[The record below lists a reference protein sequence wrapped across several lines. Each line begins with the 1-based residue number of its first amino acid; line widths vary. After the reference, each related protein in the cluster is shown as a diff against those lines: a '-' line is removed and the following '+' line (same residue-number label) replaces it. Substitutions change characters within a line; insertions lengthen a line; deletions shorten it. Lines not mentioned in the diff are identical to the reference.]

1 MGETLGKIAI
11 VGEKEQPFGLGVE
24 PADVEQAWQM
34 WREKIEDGI
43 ARVGIGSRRNET
55 RRFMQHDV
63 EPALAVDKFAI
74 DFDVVALRGLR
85 AEVGA
90 NAAVDSHAPRSNQ
103 LITMSTRTESS
114 RGEETVQAHGGEVEA
129 LKR

>member
-11 VGEKEQPFGLGVE
+11 IGEEKQSFGLRVE

-34 WREKIEDGI
+34 RREQIEDRI
-43 ARVGIGSRRNET
+43 ARIRIGSRRNET
-55 RRFMQHDV
+55 GRLMQHDV

-90 NAAVDSHAPRSNQ
+90 NAAVDNHAPRSNQ
-103 LITMSTRTESS
+103 LITIP
-114 RGEETVQAHGGEVEA
+114 
-129 LKR
+129 